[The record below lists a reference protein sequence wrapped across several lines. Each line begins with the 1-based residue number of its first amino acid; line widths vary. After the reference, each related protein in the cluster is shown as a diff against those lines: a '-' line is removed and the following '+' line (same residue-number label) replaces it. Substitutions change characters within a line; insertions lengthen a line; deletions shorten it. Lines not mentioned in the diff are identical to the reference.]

1 MPMSVKSLKGREKGV
16 LRKAFENGLPYDIT
30 WRKKSPY
37 PKTHNPVYFAE
48 VCKMTEAVLED
59 KSTPLYEMLNT
70 EKIKELMKNPD
81 ALDAPWYGQLMRGP
95 QVLAYIVQMYYWIKD
110 NDVKFV

>member
-1 MPMSVKSLKGREKGV
+1 MGNTPNL
-16 LRKAFENGLPYDIT
+16 DICYLH
-30 WRKKSPY
+30 KKSRARRPCPIY
-37 PKTHNPVYFAE
+37 NPVPIDL
-48 VCKMTEAVLED
+48 K
-59 KSTPLYEMLNT
+59 KPIMLNT